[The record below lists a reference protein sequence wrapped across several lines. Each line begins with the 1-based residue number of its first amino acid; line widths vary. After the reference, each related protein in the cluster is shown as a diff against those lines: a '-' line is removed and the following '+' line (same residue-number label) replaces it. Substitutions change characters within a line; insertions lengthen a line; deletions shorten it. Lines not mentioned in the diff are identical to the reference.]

1 MNKGKINDF
10 INIWAEVVGLTGEEN
25 KKYRNFI
32 KTDIARR
39 CAMYEQAIPTIST
52 KDDSCNAYIIKPVN
66 GQYSF
71 EDFLLNRL
79 MLGLRDVSFICALEG
94 NDGEYTAADKT
105 LNVNTGAIDSLAR
118 DKAKRHTGLQ
128 GKNVQIVQKTIEHEL
143 GHCYKSL
150 FNNGFKAPL
159 GRVENKMKYIKN

>member
-1 MNKGKINDF
+1 
-10 INIWAEVVGLTGEEN
+10 
-25 KKYRNFI
+25 
-32 KTDIARR
+32 
-39 CAMYEQAIPTIST
+39 MYEQAIPTIST

-105 LNVNTGAIDSLAR
+105 LNVNTGAIDL
-118 DKAKRHTGLQ
+118 LQ
-128 GKNVQIVQKTIEHEL
+128 EIKPKGIQDYKEKMFQIVQKTIEHEL
-143 GHCYKSL
+143 VDYL
-150 FNNGFKAPL
+150 
-159 GRVENKMKYIKN
+159 